1 MPGTNIGRVVCAW
14 AVAVTV
20 TAPSGNVSSSG
31 STQVYLILYLELGP
45 HGAQRN
51 APRRDSQAGGM
62 RHKDKTEHQE
72 ARKA

>member
-1 MPGTNIGRVVCAW
+1 MKPAWKGLRTVPGTNTGRVVCAW

-20 TAPSGNVSSSG
+20 TAPSGNISSSG

-51 APRRDSQAGGM
+51 ERSSEGLTGWW
-62 RHKDKTEHQE
+62 DKT
-72 ARKA
+72 